1 MHIAPTGDPSELLR
15 LANQAL
21 MQHLPSSESW
31 LVATIF
37 GGAAL
42 LGLVLMTHG
51 ARLAVVMSALVLAVA
66 SGAGGGAL
74 ATSFGLPLWPTVGV
88 AALAG
93 GVAAVVLFRVML
105 AGSMGVCIALAGLT
119 AYATTTLLPHLSTY
133 TSTGLEA
140 GVVSLPDSA
149 AASGWAELGA
159 IWAHLAAKV
168 PALQI
173 SLAAIVLVGALAGL
187 VVGWLLPWAARSV
200 WGATLGTLL
209 FLVAGIALLEQFFP
223 AATEWLRSLGPWG
236 WSIVAALWVS
246 SLLYNL
252 LSGKRRT
259 VLTIAEPA
267 PAPTTA

>member
-1 MHIAPTGDPSELLR
+1 MHFAPTGDPTELLR

-31 LVATIF
+31 LPATVF

-42 LGLVLMTHG
+42 LGLVLMMQG
-51 ARLAVVMSALVLAVA
+51 ARLAVVMSALALAVA
-66 SGAGGGAL
+66 GGAGGGAL
-74 ATSFGLPLWPTVGV
+74 AASFGLPLWPTVGG
-88 AALAG
+88 AALAC
-93 GVAAVVLFRVML
+93 GVLAVVLFRVLL
-105 AGSMGVCIALAGLT
+105 AGLMAACIALAGLT
-119 AYATTTLLPHLSTY
+119 AYATTTLLPHLNSY

-149 AASGWAELGA
+149 AASRWSELGA
-159 IWAHLAAKV
+159 IWAHLAENV
-168 PALQI
+168 PGLQI

-223 AATEWLRSLGPWG
+223 AATEWLRGLGPWG
-236 WSIVAALWVS
+236 WSIVATLWAS

-259 VLTIAEPA
+259 ASAPAEPA
-267 PAPTTA
+267 PPTAGA